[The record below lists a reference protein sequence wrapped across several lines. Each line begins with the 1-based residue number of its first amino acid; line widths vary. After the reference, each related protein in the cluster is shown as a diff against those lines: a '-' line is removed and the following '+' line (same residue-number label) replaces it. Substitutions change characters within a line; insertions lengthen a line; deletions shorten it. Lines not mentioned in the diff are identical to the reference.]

1 MPIKPSL
8 ERPGQATSLGYKL
21 KLLCQKPKREASKKA
36 QQAKAPA
43 AMPYDLSSI
52 PRTHMEEGETR
63 PSDLHLP
70 VVAHTPHSH
79 LKIKQSH

>member
-1 MPIKPSL
+1 MPITPSL
-8 ERPGQATSLGYKL
+8 ERPEQAAALGYKL
-21 KLLCQKPKREASKKA
+21 KLLCQKPKREASKKT

-43 AMPYDLSSI
+43 AVPYDLSSI
-52 PRTHMEEGETR
+52 SRTHMEEGETR

-70 VVAHTPHSH
+70 VVAHTPHPH

>member
-1 MPIKPSL
+1 M
-8 ERPGQATSLGYKL
+8 

-43 AMPYDLSSI
+43 AVPSDLRAI

-63 PSDLHLP
+63 SSDLHLP
-70 VVAHTPHSH
+70 VVAHTPHPH
-79 LKIKQSH
+79 LKIKQNH